1 MTTAVAPFDPLGE
14 FAKIERLVSKVYYRF
29 SHLFLNRLEL
39 RDFWWQMALDEE
51 GHASILLACK
61 EMIAGDPDQPVEP
74 QLSEEKVAELQV
86 RIGAYLA
93 RGTPSIGVEE
103 AFRIAV
109 EIETSEIDLIYGE
122 LVRLAGPEMV
132 QLMEGMGSPAAEQK
146 ERLKSALRKYCSDPE
161 LLRAAA
167 RL

>member
-1 MTTAVAPFDPLGE
+1 MAKFDPLIE
-14 FAKIERLVSKVYYRF
+14 FAEIERLVSKVYYRF
-29 SHLFLNRLEL
+29 SHLFLNHPEL

-61 EMIAGDPDQPVEP
+61 EMSAGYPEEPPDPLVSREKAA
-74 QLSEEKVAELQV
+74 QLGA
-86 RIGAYLA
+86 RIRAYLD

-109 EIETSEIDLIYGE
+109 EIETSEINLIYGK
-122 LVRLAGPEMV
+122 LVCLGGAEIAK
-132 QLMEGMGSPAAEQK
+132 LMEGLGTPAGEQQEK
-146 ERLKSALRKYCSDPE
+146 LKSALHRFCKDPE
-161 LLRAAA
+161 LLRAAE